1 MTHNEYTAYK
11 NNTGMVRKTRQIVML
26 YEGVIKYVQHTK
38 EAIEKNDIETR
49 YNSITKACDII
60 NGLQLSLDF
69 ENGDEI
75 AKLLYDYYA
84 GLDSRLSSVHFSN
97 DIKICEACIDQ
108 LKTMRDAWEEIDQGQ
123 DSESETNEKKHMIV
137 PDLQEISDNL
147 TNIASQNQNSND
159 LNNSVSLNC

>member
-26 YEGVIKYVQHTK
+26 YEGVIKFVQHAK
-38 EAIEKNDIETR
+38 EAIENDDIELR

-69 ENGDEI
+69 DNGEEI

-108 LKTMRDAWEEIDQGQ
+108 LKIMRDAWEEIDQGQ
-123 DSESETNEKKHMIV
+123 DDQDDTDEKKHNIL
-137 PDLQEISDNL
+137 PDLQDISENL
-147 TNIASQNQNSND
+147 TNIASQNTNI
-159 LNNSVSLNC
+159 NNSVSLNC